1 MSQSQHPQPAQGSAP
16 RSRLLSRRPT
26 RVFLIV
32 AALALALATVWTTI
46 SPVKAQVAVE
56 LPVSVITATTS
67 DLAGRTGMDASS
79 FGVARA
85 TNVQWN
91 DASLGLPQPD
101 ELYAQVITEGWVV
114 WLAEAAE
121 HDDVPTELSRYHT
134 NGDGSLVL
142 FAEAVSNPKGA
153 FAEPLPQGAV
163 EIVTFGGPDPV
174 PAPISVIADPQTA
187 DELLSLLA
195 AEGFSDVQIRELAS
209 MRPWIEGSFSPH
221 YVVGEST
228 FEFFE
233 VAGPAAVQ
241 AALEAFSVE
250 QEADRIALTDAAI
263 WTTSAMIVIQLDAG
277 ANRRLTDVM
286 STIIGPPQIMLTGA
300 RPLPLPEPSSETLTV
315 AEFESALAAAGLDVT
330 RADVVVRLPWIPA
343 TGVVFTIDG
352 ATAEVFQTASAA
364 EATDAIASLFDDGS
378 ESAPPANVT
387 GWKNGATI
395 VLLRNAPD
403 HPAVELAVSNLMG
416 SPILATIAGG
426 LPPLQIPPDSAPPS
440 ALPATGSGNAGD
452 DNGTPDWVWGVVAAI
467 SGWAILTAIGYR
479 VWLQRRSDG

>member
-1 MSQSQHPQPAQGSAP
+1 
-16 RSRLLSRRPT
+16 
-26 RVFLIV
+26 VFLIV

-250 QEADRIALTDAAI
+250 QEADRIPARC
-263 WTTSAMIVIQLDAG
+263 
-277 ANRRLTDVM
+277 RR
-286 STIIGPPQIMLTGA
+286 
-300 RPLPLPEPSSETLTV
+300 EPSPHRCDEYDHR
-315 AEFESALAAAGLDVT
+315 AAA
-330 RADVVVRLPWIPA
+330 
-343 TGVVFTIDG
+343 
-352 ATAEVFQTASAA
+352 
-364 EATDAIASLFDDGS
+364 
-378 ESAPPANVT
+378 
-387 GWKNGATI
+387 
-395 VLLRNAPD
+395 D
-403 HPAVELAVSNLMG
+403 HVG
-416 SPILATIAGG
+416 
-426 LPPLQIPPDSAPPS
+426 
-440 ALPATGSGNAGD
+440 
-452 DNGTPDWVWGVVAAI
+452 
-467 SGWAILTAIGYR
+467 
-479 VWLQRRSDG
+479 RRSTAAAARAEQRNPNGRRI